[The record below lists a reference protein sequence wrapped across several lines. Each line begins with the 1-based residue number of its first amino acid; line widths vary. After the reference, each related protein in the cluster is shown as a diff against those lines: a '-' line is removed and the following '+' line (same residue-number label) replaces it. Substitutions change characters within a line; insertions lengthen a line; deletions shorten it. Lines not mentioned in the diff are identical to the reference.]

1 MISVIANLIMT
12 ITLFRLL
19 EFDYFFVLMGSISCC
34 KIYNHIVNKD
44 EIGFSIVLKLFYI
57 IVALSI
63 ITKYDLEILPA
74 TGLIISILSFAFY
87 SLILISNKFFSKKTY
102 LTYERSNYFMF
113 FISIFCIWVSIV
125 LRGYPTKIFTAP
137 AIILFFII
145 LKEIYPSKLMNKLFN
160 KHLGSDNTIAT

>member
-1 MISVIANLIMT
+1 
-12 ITLFRLL
+12 
-19 EFDYFFVLMGSISCC
+19 MGSISCC
-34 KIYNHIVNKD
+34 KIYNNIVNKD

-63 ITKYDLEILPA
+63 ITKCDLEILPA

-87 SLILISNKFFSKKTY
+87 SSRLVSNKFFTKKTY
-102 LTYERSNYFMF
+102 LKYERSDYFMLC
-113 FISIFCIWVSIV
+113 ISIFCIWISIF

-145 LKEIYPSKLMNKLFN
+145 LKETYASKLMNKLFN
-160 KHLGSDNTIAT
+160 KRLGNDNTIAVVAPL